1 MRRKPVIVVGVED
14 TSDAELLVQLQRP
27 IPHPSSADR
36 AAVAAAIAYLK
47 SRNIPTPR
55 LVADGQVDPDQYLMP
70 LPPEF
75 TGVE

>member
-1 MRRKPVIVVGVED
+1 MRRKPVVIVAVED

-27 IPHPSSADR
+27 ILHPSPADR

-55 LVADGQVDPDQYLMP
+55 LVADGQVDPAQYLMP
-70 LPPEF
+70 LPPAF
-75 TGVE
+75 VGVE